1 MINHFST
8 GTDDDCVSSLI
19 HDTMSTLEKIKFREK
34 SRDRIRYFMECYP
47 DPEKKYP
54 AYDFFVSHGFLVGSC
69 FDARFRFCRSMG
81 IDIKNGQYSVNDFIK
96 ISLKVAKLFT
106 RAGNGI
112 GLFHENVF
120 STMENEYKIKQNE
133 QQG

>member
-1 MINHFST
+1 
-8 GTDDDCVSSLI
+8 
-19 HDTMSTLEKIKFREK
+19 
-34 SRDRIRYFMECYP
+34 
-47 DPEKKYP
+47 
-54 AYDFFVSHGFLVGSC
+54 
-69 FDARFRFCRSMG
+69 MG

-96 ISLKVAKLFT
+96 ISLKVAKLLT